1 MEWLLQRQ
9 TSVLFAARCCLPL
22 GEIDE
27 DHRAPWHQHCLA
39 AVHSLASRAVS
50 RRFPSPRAALAHR
63 LASCSASRAQSTNV
77 ISGAPL
83 SPFTVTCVFSS
94 PMLTMGTVAPPRPCG
109 SQHVAPQGCASVE
122 TTWGNFPRRLA
133 DLTTTSDHAEGPAC
147 RIGAG
152 AEGSRQG
159 GSTARGRG
167 HGRKDP
173 DAQI

>member
-1 MEWLLQRQ
+1 
-9 TSVLFAARCCLPL
+9 
-22 GEIDE
+22 
-27 DHRAPWHQHCLA
+27 
-39 AVHSLASRAVS
+39 VHSLASRAVS
-50 RRFPSPRAALAHR
+50 RRFPSRRAALAHR

-133 DLTTTSDHAEGPAC
+133 DLTTTSDHADREGPAC